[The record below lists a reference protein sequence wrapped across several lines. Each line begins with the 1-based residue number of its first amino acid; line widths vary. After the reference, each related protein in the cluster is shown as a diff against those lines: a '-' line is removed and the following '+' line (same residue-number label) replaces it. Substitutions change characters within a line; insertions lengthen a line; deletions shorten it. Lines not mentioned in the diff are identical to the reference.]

1 LGVRYFNIGN
11 YQVSIVLLL
20 MIAVSS
26 TVAFGATYY
35 LWTRKTIIISVEEP
49 LTITVIP
56 SSVHFHPG
64 ENQTLAITVQNSA
77 TANYSMSLT
86 FALNDTDYQRSYVQ
100 FSNYTYNIVPG
111 VNDIL
116 AWVFVAREAP
126 AGWHELAVDFY
137 RQ

>member
-1 LGVRYFNIGN
+1 LRYFNVGN

-26 TVAFGATYY
+26 TVALGATYY
-35 LWTRKTIIISVEEP
+35 LWTQRTIIISVDEP
-49 LTITVIP
+49 LSITVLP

-77 TANYSMSLT
+77 TANYSILLAFT
-86 FALNDTDYQRSYVQ
+86 LNDTDYQQSYVQ

-111 VNDIL
+111 VNDIV
-116 AWVFVAREAP
+116 AWVSVAGDAP
-126 AGWHELAVDFY
+126 SGWHELTVDFY